1 MANINRSQRQTFAL
15 ISYHKP
21 ELTQYS
27 RQVGEDM
34 ANILHRKHELGTFL
48 ADCKTYKE
56 CTKKVSGLMY
66 HKYQLVILMQ
76 K

>member
-34 ANILHRKHELGTFL
+34 ANILHRKHELGT
-48 ADCKTYKE
+48 
-56 CTKKVSGLMY
+56 KKVSGLMY